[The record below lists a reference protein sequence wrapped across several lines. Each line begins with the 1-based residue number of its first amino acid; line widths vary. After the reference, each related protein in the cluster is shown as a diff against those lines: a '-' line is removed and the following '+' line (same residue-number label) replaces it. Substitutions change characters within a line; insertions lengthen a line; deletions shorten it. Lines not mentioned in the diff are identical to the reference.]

1 MGKTDFVGYAD
12 DNTLYVLRD
21 SVDDVV
27 KSLEDDSI
35 IFKNRF

>member
-1 MGKTDFVGYAD
+1 MGETDFVGYAY
-12 DNTLYVLRD
+12 DNTLYVSRD

>member
-1 MGKTDFVGYAD
+1 MGETDFVGYVD
-12 DNTLYVLRD
+12 DNTLYVSRD